1 MLLNPALAHLR
12 HVLLMQRSL
21 LVVIVLDYAGHV
33 IMLAIVLT
41 LSAVWI
47 IRMNALQALLHVLVH
62 VKELVQVIL
71 AMEQEHVILN

>member
-1 MLLNPALAHLR
+1 MLNPVLAHLR

-21 LVVIVLDYAGHV
+21 LVVIVLDYARHV